1 MSEQRIQQYFTGSAA
16 LLVQWAGS
24 LSAPIAAAAQT
35 ALECVTNGGKVL
47 TCGSAAAAALAQY
60 AAALLMGGLARE
72 RPALPAL
79 ALGAEAATFAALAQ
93 RSEGVGAL
101 AAQVHALGQPGDALM
116 IFAHPAS
123 SDHASLALAVQ
134 AAHEREMPV
143 IAMTGEGEA
152 ADALGSLLL
161 AADTHIAIAH
171 AHAASVLHAQ
181 QLALHC
187 ICESLDA
194 LLLGDE

>member
-1 MSEQRIQQYFTGSAA
+1 MAA
-16 LLVQWAGS
+16 KCS
-24 LSAPIAAAAQT
+24 P
-35 ALECVTNGGKVL
+35 
-47 TCGSAAAAALAQY
+47 AAALPPPLWRSTPPPCSW
-60 AAALLMGGLARE
+60 AALR
-72 RPALPAL
+72 ALPAL

-116 IFAHPAS
+116 VFAHPAS

>member
-1 MSEQRIQQYFTGSAA
+1 MNALSSLIPVEQ
-16 LLVQWAGS
+16 
-24 LSAPIAAAAQT
+24 
-35 ALECVTNGGKVL
+35 
-47 TCGSAAAAALAQY
+47 
-60 AAALLMGGLARE
+60 
-72 RPALPAL
+72 
-79 ALGAEAATFAALAQ
+79 
-93 RSEGVGAL
+93 AL
-101 AAQVHALGQPGDALM
+101 AASHSAGGAPASVQAGYGVSLTDLSGFSDAL
-116 IFAHPAS
+116 ARADGTLHP
-123 SDHASLALAVQ
+123 HATAPAAETMQALFKPSLALAVQ

-194 LLLGDE
+194 LLLSNE

>member
-1 MSEQRIQQYFTGSAA
+1 MSEQRSQQYFTGSAA

-93 RSEGVGAL
+93 
-101 AAQVHALGQPGDALM
+101 PGDALM
-116 IFAHPAS
+116 VFAHPAS

>member
-1 MSEQRIQQYFTGSAA
+1 MILLFPSSKAFLASLTIPVA
-16 LLVQWAGS
+16 LATCSRHPYAL
-24 LSAPIAAAAQT
+24 AQT
-35 ALECVTNGGKVL
+35 ALECVINGGKVL

-72 RPALPAL
+72 RSALPAL
-79 ALGAEAATFAALAQ
+79 VLGAEAATFAALAQ

-116 IFAHPAS
+116 VFAHPAS

-143 IAMTGEGEA
+143 IAITGEGEA
-152 ADALGSLLL
+152 ELLSRYRYL
-161 AADTHIAIAH
+161 PNLNPATIHKMN
-171 AHAASVLHAQ
+171 
-181 QLALHC
+181 LHC
-187 ICESLDA
+187 PKPASA
-194 LLLGDE
+194 LSAATKDR

>member
-60 AAALLMGGLARE
+60 A
-72 RPALPAL
+72 
-79 ALGAEAATFAALAQ
+79 
-93 RSEGVGAL
+93 
-101 AAQVHALGQPGDALM
+101 
-116 IFAHPAS
+116 HPAS
-123 SDHASLALAVQ
+123 SGHASLALAVQ

-171 AHAASVLHAQ
+171 AHAASVLHVQ

>member
-35 ALECVTNGGKVL
+35 LECVTNGGKVL

-116 IFAHPAS
+116 VFAHPAS

>member
-1 MSEQRIQQYFTGSAA
+1 M
-16 LLVQWAGS
+16 
-24 LSAPIAAAAQT
+24 
-35 ALECVTNGGKVL
+35 
-47 TCGSAAAAALAQY
+47 
-60 AAALLMGGLARE
+60 
-72 RPALPAL
+72 
-79 ALGAEAATFAALAQ
+79 
-93 RSEGVGAL
+93 
-101 AAQVHALGQPGDALM
+101 HALGQPGDALM
-116 IFAHPAS
+116 VFAHPAR

>member
-1 MSEQRIQQYFTGSAA
+1 MMFTGKTKNLAVIGSPIEH
-16 LLVQWAGS
+16 S
-24 LSAPIAAAAQT
+24 LSPAMQNAAIRAAGMDY
-35 ALECVTNGGKVL
+35 AYVAFSRDLE
-47 TCGSAAAAALAQY
+47 GS
-60 AAALLMGGLARE
+60 GL
-72 RPALPAL
+72 
-79 ALGAEAATFAALAQ
+79 
-93 RSEGVGAL
+93 
-101 AAQVHALGQPGDALM
+101 
-116 IFAHPAS
+116 
-123 SDHASLALAVQ
+123 
-134 AAHEREMPV
+134 
-143 IAMTGEGEA
+143 